1 MPLRREIELRRV
13 YDDTDR
19 SHAGYRVLVD
29 RLWPR
34 GITKADAALDE
45 WLKEA
50 APSTDLR
57 RWYGHDVARFE
68 EFARRYRA
76 ELRRP
81 PASVAVDHLFELART
96 HTITLLTATRDV
108 EHSGAR
114 VLHQVVTSRA
124 SRPGRRA
131 SSRHSLDDP
140 VDRRDR
146 RDESHGDG
154 GSPTERHRVQSSGAG
169 SG

>member
-13 YDDTDR
+13 YGDSDR

-34 GITKADAALDE
+34 GITMADAALDE

-50 APSTDLR
+50 APSTFLR

-76 ELRRP
+76 ELLRP
-81 PASVAVDHLFELART
+81 PASVAVEHLIELART

-114 VLHQVVTSRA
+114 VLHQLVTSRV
-124 SRPGRRA
+124 SRTERRA
-131 SSRHSLDDP
+131 SSGHSPDDP

-146 RDESHGDG
+146 RDDSHGDG
-154 GSPTERHRVQSSGAG
+154 GSTTDRHRVQSSGAG
-169 SG
+169 LE